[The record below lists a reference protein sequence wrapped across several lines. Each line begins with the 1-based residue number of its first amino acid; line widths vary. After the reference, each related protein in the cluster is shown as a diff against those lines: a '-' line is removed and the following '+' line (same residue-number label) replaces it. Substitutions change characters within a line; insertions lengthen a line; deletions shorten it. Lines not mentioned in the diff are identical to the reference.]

1 MRLAILQ
8 FLRNAAGSYCSGEE
22 IARALGVSR
31 TAVWKHI
38 KELRAAGYDIDSQSR
53 SGYALREVPDRLLA
67 AEIADGLG
75 TQVIGRRIDSH
86 ETIDSTNL
94 EAKRIAA
101 EGAPDG
107 TVVVAEE
114 QGVGRG
120 RLSRPFFSPPGKGI
134 WFSVLL
140 RPDFLLPQEAPKFTL
155 LAAVAVARAMKSFD
169 LTPAIKWPND
179 LLYEGKK
186 LVGILT
192 EMSAELDRIGYIVI
206 GTGINVNI
214 AEDEFPEELREV
226 ATSLAIMKGE
236 KLPRVKFLQ
245 AVLRAMDDLYG
256 KVRQQGFAPVLTEWR
271 AYSITLGQKVR
282 VIGARE
288 GVDSFEGVAKDIDED
303 GALLVETEGDK
314 KLRRVVAGD
323 VSIRKK
329 Q

>member
-53 SGYALREVPDRLLA
+53 SGYALREAPDLLLA

-192 EMSAELDRIGYIVI
+192 EMSAELDRIGYVVI

-245 AVLRAMDDLYG
+245 AVLRAMDDLYV

-271 AYSITLGQKVR
+271 EYSITLGQKVR

-303 GALLVETEGDK
+303 GALLVETDGDK